1 MQLYN
6 IQTQMTRGFGNT
18 LFIVETIKKKLGTL
32 YIIRLETIN
41 LLHLNL
47 NKIVGVLCIKINKDN
62 RNNLGI

>member
-6 IQTQMTRGFGNT
+6 IQTQMTREFRNT
-18 LFIVETIKKKLGTL
+18 LFIIETIKKKLGTL

-47 NKIVGVLCIKINKDN
+47 NKIVGVLFIKINKDN
-62 RNNLGI
+62 CNNLGI